1 MAQEHQQE
9 YSYRFQDSP
18 LWHQPRDRSREML
31 FRALDAIEEPVI
43 IVDRDTRVVYVNS
56 SYLRTFSAN
65 LSAAGVRPE
74 EITSYKL
81 TEMKDQT
88 DVLPILDVL
97 ERQRPKLKY
106 YSLCGDVLTT
116 FSDIIP
122 LKLEED
128 ELLGAVILSRDTAQI
143 AQMNHEM
150 NRYRTL
156 ADELRREL
164 DAKTQLPLPFR
175 SVIGSSRAFVAVLRT
190 AAQVARSNAAVCL
203 TGESGTGKEV
213 LAKAIHYSSPYAGG
227 PPHQSQ
233 LRGHPGDAAG
243 ERAVRL

>member
-18 LWHQPRDRSREML
+18 LGHQPRDRSREML

-88 DVLPILDVL
+88 DVLPSLDVL
-97 ERQRPKLKY
+97 ERQRPTLK
-106 YSLCGDVLTT
+106 
-116 FSDIIP
+116 
-122 LKLEED
+122 
-128 ELLGAVILSRDTAQI
+128 
-143 AQMNHEM
+143 
-150 NRYRTL
+150 
-156 ADELRREL
+156 
-164 DAKTQLPLPFR
+164 
-175 SVIGSSRAFVAVLRT
+175 
-190 AAQVARSNAAVCL
+190 
-203 TGESGTGKEV
+203 
-213 LAKAIHYSSPYAGG
+213 
-227 PPHQSQ
+227 
-233 LRGHPGDAAG
+233 
-243 ERAVRL
+243 

>member
-227 PPHQSQ
+227 P
-233 LRGHPGDAAG
+233 LIKVNCAAIPETLLESELFG
-243 ERAVRL
+243 

>member
-143 AQMNHEM
+143 A
-150 NRYRTL
+150 
-156 ADELRREL
+156 
-164 DAKTQLPLPFR
+164 
-175 SVIGSSRAFVAVLRT
+175 
-190 AAQVARSNAAVCL
+190 
-203 TGESGTGKEV
+203 
-213 LAKAIHYSSPYAGG
+213 
-227 PPHQSQ
+227 
-233 LRGHPGDAAG
+233 
-243 ERAVRL
+243 